1 MHEGQDRRVHLP
13 GFTPTMS
20 AEAAPAVV
28 PETLLKKRKRDEQ
41 WAAAK
46 SAELSAAKTRNAKN
60 RTLIFKRAQQYQEE
74 YEKQVRWPCE
84 WTRFF
89 LSLLD
94 NSRP

>member
-1 MHEGQDRRVHLP
+1 M
-13 GFTPTMS
+13 TA

-46 SAELSAAKTRNAKN
+46 SAELSAAKSRNAKN

-74 YEKQVRWPCE
+74 YEKQVRRERSCVE
-84 WTRFF
+84 D
-89 LSLLD
+89 LGSL
-94 NSRP
+94 PT